1 MSEPLGGAHRD
12 HAAMM
17 VTLKKALTDALR
29 HTQEQ
34 PLEKLLDAREDRLLG
49 YGKFKEITAG

>member
-1 MSEPLGGAHRD
+1 VNEPVGGAHRD

-29 HTQEQ
+29 QCQDQTTDGL
-34 PLEKLLDAREDRLLG
+34 LEAREDKILA
-49 YGKFKEITAG
+49 YGRYKEIPAG